1 MRAILELTIL
11 LLSLTMIAGAAAE
24 PMASPEYRLT
34 VEHREGARFAGLA
47 ADGDALLITNLADGR
62 LYRRDATGQMNAFG
76 PMLPHGLDSFGDP
89 TGPFR
94 VVRAGSSYMVAQG
107 WTPANQ
113 AAGPLDHAL
122 LRLSEAGTI
131 KVVSN
136 DLWNP
141 YDFTAAG
148 ENFIVVDAAR
158 NSLERVSSNTG
169 ARETVFVFKRLKTS
183 GAALETLSPTEFA
196 DKQTVEFDA
205 VPTGIAAHDGRF
217 YVSLFG
223 GFPFLPSNGRVVSL
237 PDSGATAAA
246 KIEASDLN
254 APVDVAFTGPRT
266 MLVLEHGAF
275 AQTTG
280 WTAGS
285 GRLLRIDL
293 QTGKRDVLL
302 EGLTRPVSVLVFD
315 PQLIVVSDLT
325 GNLHFLNHR

>member
-1 MRAILELTIL
+1 MRALLELTFALTL
-11 LLSLTMIAGAAAE
+11 LMTAGAAAE
-24 PMASPEYRLT
+24 PVASPDYRLT

-47 ADGDALLITNLADGR
+47 RDGDALLVTNLADGR
-62 LYRRDATGQMNAFG
+62 LYRRDAAGQINAFG
-76 PMLPHGLDSFGDP
+76 PVLPHGLDAFGDP
-89 TGPFR
+89 TGPYR
-94 VVRAGSSYMVAQG
+94 VERTGASFIVAQG

-122 LRLSEAGTI
+122 LMISKEGTV

-141 YDFTAAG
+141 YDFAIAG

-158 NSLERVSSNTG
+158 NSLERVSSATG
-169 ARETVFVFKRLKTS
+169 ARQTVFVFKRLKTS
-183 GAALETLSPTEFA
+183 GAALEALSPTEFA
-196 DKQTVEFDA
+196 DKQAVEFDA
-205 VPTGIAAHDGRF
+205 VPTGIAAHDGRL

-223 GFPFLPSNGRVVSL
+223 GFPFLPGSGRIVSL
-237 PDSGATAAA
+237 PDGGTPTAA
-246 KIEASDLN
+246 KIEADNLN
-254 APVDVAFTGPRT
+254 APVDVAFAGRRA

-275 AQTTG
+275 GQATG

-293 QTGKRDVLL
+293 QTGKREVLL
-302 EGLTRPVSVLVFD
+302 DGLTRPVSVLVVD
-315 PQLIVVSDLT
+315 PQLIVVSDLE

>member
-1 MRAILELTIL
+1 MRALRELTI
-11 LLSLTMIAGAAAE
+11 LLSLTMIADAAAE
-24 PMASPEYRLT
+24 PVASPDYRLT

-47 ADGDALLITNLADGR
+47 ADGSVILVTNLADGR
-62 LYRRDATGQMNAFG
+62 LYRREPNGEMTPFG
-76 PMLPHGLDSFGDP
+76 PVLPHGLDSFGDP
-89 TGPFR
+89 TGPYR
-94 VVRAGSSYMVAQG
+94 VVRAGSSYIVAQG
-107 WTPANQ
+107 WTPADQ

-122 LRLSEAGTI
+122 LRISEGGAVA
-131 KVVSN
+131 VVSS

-141 YDFTAAG
+141 YDFAIAG
-148 ENFIVVDAAR
+148 ENFIVVDSAR

-183 GAALETLSPTEFA
+183 AGALEMLSPTEFA
-196 DKQTVEFDA
+196 DKRTVELDA
-205 VPTGIAAHDGRF
+205 VPTGIAAHDGRL

-223 GFPFLPSNGRVVSL
+223 GFPFLPGSGRVVSL
-237 PDSGATAAA
+237 PDSGAPSAA

-254 APVDVAFTGPRT
+254 APVDVVFEGTHA

-275 AQTTG
+275 AQATG

-293 QTGKRDVLL
+293 GTGKRDVLL
-302 EGLTRPVSVLVFD
+302 KGLTRPVSVLVVD
-315 PQLIVVSDLT
+315 RKLIVVSDLE

>member
-1 MRAILELTIL
+1 MRPLVELRFL
-11 LLSLTMIAGAAAE
+11 LALLMMSGAAAE
-24 PMASPEYRLT
+24 PVAAPDYRLT
-34 VEHREGARFAGLA
+34 VEHREGARFAGVA
-47 ADGDALLITNLADGR
+47 RDGNHLLITNLADGR
-62 LYRRDATGQMNAFG
+62 LYRRDASGQILPFG
-76 PMLPHGLDSFGDP
+76 PVLPHGLDTFGDP
-89 TGPFR
+89 TGPYR
-94 VVRAGSSYMVAQG
+94 VERAGASFIVAQG

-122 LRLSEAGTI
+122 LRIGETGMVAI
-131 KVVSN
+131 VSS

-141 YDFTAAG
+141 YDFAVAG

-158 NSLERVSSNTG
+158 NSLERVSSTTG
-169 ARETVFVFKRLKTS
+169 ARQTAFVFKRLKTS
-183 GAALETLSPTEFA
+183 GAQLETLSPTEFA

-205 VPTGIAAHDGRF
+205 VPTGIAAHDGRL

-223 GFPFLPSNGRVVSL
+223 GFPFLPGSGRVVSL
-237 PDSGATAAA
+237 PDGGTPAAA
-246 KIEASDLN
+246 KIEADKLN
-254 APVDVAFTGPRT
+254 APVDVAFEGRQA

-275 AQTTG
+275 AQATG

-293 QTGKRDVLL
+293 ASGKRDVLL

-315 PQLIVVSDLT
+315 QQLIVVSDLE